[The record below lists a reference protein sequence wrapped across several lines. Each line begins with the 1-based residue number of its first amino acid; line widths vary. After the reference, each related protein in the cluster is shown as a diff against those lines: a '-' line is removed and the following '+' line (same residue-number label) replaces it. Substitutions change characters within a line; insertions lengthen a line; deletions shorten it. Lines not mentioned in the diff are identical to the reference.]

1 VNLLLKL
8 HVTLSSQIL
17 FVEFSLS
24 PFIRVFVDHPVH
36 APASKGNPWDCE
48 FTPDRGYLLRPVNG
62 VYHVY
67 KDQRALDNEE
77 PCSFP
82 YPNLD
87 TFVADMNRLCAMI
100 ADGPL

>member
-1 VNLLLKL
+1 M
-8 HVTLSSQIL
+8 
-17 FVEFSLS
+17 SLS
-24 PFIRVFVDHPVH
+24 VDHPVH

-48 FTPDRGYLLRPVNG
+48 FTPDKGYLLRPVNG

-67 KDQRALDNEE
+67 KDQRAMDNEE
-77 PCSFP
+77 PCNFP

>member
-1 VNLLLKL
+1 MSLTPPTFSLYNFLCHL
-8 HVTLSSQIL
+8 L
-17 FVEFSLS
+17 FVSLS
-24 PFIRVFVDHPVH
+24 ADHPVH

-48 FTPDRGYLLRPVNG
+48 FTPDKGYLLQPVNG

-77 PCSFP
+77 PCNFP